1 MLKVE
6 TYESK
11 LTGVTKPIEV
21 DTIDG
26 RINFLVQVLENYK
39 Q

>member
-6 TYESK
+6 EYEAK
-11 LTGVTKPIEV
+11 LSGEVKPIDV

-26 RINFLVQVLENYK
+26 RINFLVSVLENYK